1 MVRTG
6 LQVRWNACLNQKK
19 KFVGDGIIF
28 VVVANMMPLKI
39 LVNLQLLVRY
49 INTQT
54 KGGQIID
61 AMRRL

>member
-54 KGGQIID
+54 KG
-61 AMRRL
+61 